1 MKLKFDDWWS
11 DFESIH
17 KNDKDGGLE
26 ALKELKRILSG
37 FTPENRFYI
46 IDELLSREKYIIFS
60 CELIELYGNHDQKR
74 LIRERFKNWLDSE
87 SENYIGGVYV
97 RTVLRTYEASD
108 LELIRRYFKKSRGYK
123 VPFELFDID
132 KSLFLKSFELLLKE
146 FDDES
151 IYHYDGLLY
160 LTMRIDILEFLIDN
174 LSPFQS
180 KRIQIFCRSKSTH
193 SAINNNKLRD
203 ELISL
208 SNKKT
213 LT

>member
-1 MKLKFDDWWS
+1 MELEFEDWWK

-17 KNDKDGGLE
+17 KNDNDGGLE

-97 RTVLRTYEASD
+97 STILRTYQPSD
-108 LELIRRYFKKSRGYK
+108 SELIRLYFKKSRGYK

-180 KRIQIFCRSKSTH
+180 KRIQIFCRTKSTH
-193 SAINNNKLRD
+193 SAINTDKWRD
-203 ELISL
+203 ELL
-208 SNKKT
+208 TLANKIR
-213 LT
+213 

>member
-1 MKLKFDDWWS
+1 MELKFDDWWK

-17 KNDKDGGLE
+17 KNDKDGGLD
-26 ALKELKRILSG
+26 ALKDLKGILNG
-37 FTPENRFYI
+37 FTPENRSYF
-46 IDELLSREKYIIFS
+46 IDELLSIEKYIIFS
-60 CELIELYGNHDQKR
+60 CELIELYGNLDQKG

-87 SENYIGGVYV
+87 SENYIAGVYV
-97 RTVLRTYEASD
+97 RTILRTYQPSD
-108 LELIRRYFKKSRGYK
+108 LELIRLYFKKSRGYK

-174 LSPFQS
+174 LSPFQA
-180 KRIQIFCRSKSTH
+180 KRIQIFCSSKSTH
-193 SAINNNKLRD
+193 SAINNDKLRD
-203 ELISL
+203 ELLSL
-208 SNKKT
+208 SKKKR
-213 LT
+213 